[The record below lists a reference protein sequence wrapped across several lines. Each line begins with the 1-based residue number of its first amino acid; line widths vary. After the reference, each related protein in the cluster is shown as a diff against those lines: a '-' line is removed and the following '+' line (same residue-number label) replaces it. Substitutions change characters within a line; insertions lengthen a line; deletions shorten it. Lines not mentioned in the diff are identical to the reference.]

1 MLVSESTDDSR
12 TIKDKNT
19 KMIFLSRKMI
29 YIYIYLHFSPAFQW
43 LKSYDLTVYLS

>member
-19 KMIFLSRKMI
+19 KMIFFITKNDI
-29 YIYIYLHFSPAFQW
+29 YFLHFSPAFQW